1 MNFTKLSLAALV
13 AMGIASNASALENV
27 KVDGSV
33 KLWYQTTDN
42 TSFSNEGASAAS
54 KNDGLFKQN
63 GATGD
68 LVAKLRATGDLTK
81 AVGFGTTMYTTTTLG
96 LENNLVSSEA
106 ITVGATNDAAGITNG
121 DSNLPMWLG
130 EAYFTYKAGKTIAKV
145 GRQELDTPLAFTET
159 WNAAPNTF
167 EAAVVVNQDLPD
179 TTLVAAYVS
188 RGNGNGASTVGKNFN
203 AYGNFAGSYTPGE
216 TGAGAY
222 AAGVV
227 TTIIPMT
234 TLQAWYYDVIDS
246 AKAYWLQAD
255 IKAPAIA
262 GVNLGL
268 GLQYAGVNAAGDL
281 ENYLKSLGV
290 EDRDTDA
297 YAAKLS
303 GSIAG
308 VNLAASYASVSKG
321 TIPVANTSTGF
332 TKTKL
337 YTASIL
343 SDGRIAA
350 QPDVKSWK
358 VEAST
363 KVAGFDL
370 GASYAS
376 YDVGDNDKGARLT
389 TGNAGAGIA
398 NYTLN
403 KQKSPSELDL
413 SIGTKID
420 DINLTAYYIMQNDYT
435 CNSATA
441 TNPEAR
447 DRQAVR
453 VVATINF

>member
-1 MNFTKLSLAALV
+1 
-13 AMGIASNASALENV
+13 MGIASSASAVENV
-27 KVDGSV
+27 KVDGQI
-33 KLWYQTTDN
+33 KLWYQTTDMS
-42 TSFSNEGASAAS
+42 TISTDSSASVA
-54 KNDGLFKQN
+54 KNDGLFKQT
-63 GATGD
+63 GASGD
-68 LVAKLRATGDLTK
+68 LIAKLRATGDLTK
-81 AVGFGTTMYTTTTLG
+81 KVGFGTTMYAATTLG
-96 LENNLVSSEA
+96 LENNLVSSET

-130 EAYFTYKAGKTIAKV
+130 EAYMTYKAGKTLVKA
-145 GRQELDTPLAFTET
+145 GRMELDTPLAFTET

-188 RGNGNGASTVGKNFN
+188 RGNGDGASTVGKNFN
-203 AYGNFAGSYTPGE
+203 AYGNFAGSYAPGK

-222 AAGVV
+222 AVGMINKSIPNLTIHPVYYNVV
-227 TTIIPMT
+227 
-234 TLQAWYYDVIDS
+234 DS
-246 AKAYWLQAD
+246 ATAFWIDATYNVPNIVKIEAL
-255 IKAPAIA
+255 
-262 GVNLGL
+262 
-268 GLQYAGVNAAGDL
+268 YATLSAQGDL
-281 ENYLKSLGV
+281 EDVLKTAGV
-290 EDRDTDA
+290 QDRDTDA
-297 YAAKLS
+297 YAVKLS
-303 GSIAG
+303 GSFAG

-321 TIPVANTSTGF
+321 TIPVANTATGF

-376 YDVGDNDKGARLT
+376 YDVGDNDKGIRPT
-389 TGNAGAGIA
+389 GAGIA
-398 NYTLN
+398 YYTLN

-441 TNPEAR
+441 TNPESR

-453 VVATINF
+453 VIASINF